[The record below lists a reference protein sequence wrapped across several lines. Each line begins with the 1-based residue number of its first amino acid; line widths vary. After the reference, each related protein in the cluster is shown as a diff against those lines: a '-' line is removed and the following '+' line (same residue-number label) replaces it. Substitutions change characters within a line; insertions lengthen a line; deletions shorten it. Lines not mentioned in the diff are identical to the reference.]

1 MTTTRLSV
9 GTAVT
14 LMAALLA
21 TAARIPA
28 TPSVAL
34 TINETATGHTAFL
47 SPHIHPIE
55 TTNTLV
61 YVANTPGG
69 TIDVIDQKTQTIT
82 RRIPVGIEPVTVKL
96 RPDGRE
102 LWVSNHI
109 SDSISVIKIEPGH
122 PFHHSVIATIQ
133 DIDPAT
139 GSTRFDE
146 PCGIAFASNDKAY
159 VALSSENKIAVI
171 DTKTRAIA
179 KYIPIPAQDPRNI
192 AVRDGKLY
200 VTAFESGNQTQLS
213 GGVKPLKGEL
223 ATFDAYE
230 HSIINNNVLS
240 TGHVV
245 DIVKNPAVPDRD
257 LFCFSTI
264 NEQPLSATSTIG
276 TLLYGLDV
284 TSDGTVVIAQ
294 TDARNDANG
303 KSGTKKHSLK
313 ELENRPFLNRISLIT
328 PGKTGSKAAIR
339 HIDLD
344 PILPEQPTPATALAT
359 PSAVVT
365 LPNSPI
371 IAAVAAGS
379 DTLFTLNSATGKVI
393 SRTQT
398 GASPDGIA
406 ITKSNIAYTLNA
418 ADNTVSISKIESSG
432 RLSPAKTI
440 ALTDPTPHRFKLGR
454 KAFSTAK
461 ASSNG
466 TFSCASCHPDGHTD
480 QLLWVLDTP
489 VVGGGDQIMPR
500 STMPMRGLQD
510 TMPFHWDGIPGDPYG
525 GINSASLARDVQPNS
540 DPARPVTSTRQLIDS
555 GLASTMRD
563 FRDNAKNDEG
573 KAGHLSKSE
582 RDTMAEFLLAIR
594 YPPAQRRPFTNMV
607 TKRALRGFELFHILG
622 DDDPGKSSPN
632 VCGDC
637 HRMPFLVS
645 TNTPGTGMD
654 APTWR
659 GAYDRWLILPQGRLN
674 MVVFDFYKDMAERGA
689 PEEEIWRMSWGG
701 RERFN
706 PVWNMV
712 TEGSTGYSG
721 AFARQV
727 TIGGDFGSDAG
738 SVANPLLDAMEQ
750 SARDGATTLS
760 VTGTLTKSGKP
771 TTLSLVFQANG
782 YIDRDSGKTWTRN
795 ELVAYAAQGKCVAT
809 FTSHLASRA
818 TADSPQPAI
827 WSPGP
832 LQNQRGH
839 QVFPLLYPGNVAFQ
853 IATRNVV
860 SGAAVFVDGRRVKG
874 SISLAKGIATVTLD
888 ALPDKGWHLVQ
899 LQNPAGL
906 FSNEY
911 LIRSEADAK
920 SGGSNLRDALLRG
933 DDLLAMKLMQ
943 HGAPINE
950 PGDEGS
956 TAVHSAAFFGREE
969 PLAYMLGHGADLKKR
984 NGSGQLPIDVVSGPL
999 DDGLFGFYT
1008 AIGRATGVEFKRDV
1022 LSDARR
1028 RNAERLRK

>member
-1 MTTTRLSV
+1 MISTRLSV
-9 GTAVT
+9 GIAVT

-21 TAARIPA
+21 TAARITA
-28 TPSVAL
+28 TPTRSL
-34 TINETATGHTAFL
+34 TINESSTGHAAFL

-61 YVANTPGG
+61 YVANTPAG

-82 RRIPVGIEPVTVKL
+82 SRIPVGLEPVTVKL

-109 SDSISVIKIEPGH
+109 SDTISVVKIDPGH

-133 DIDPAT
+133 DIDTAT

-171 DTKTRAIA
+171 DTRTRAIS

-213 GGVKPLKGEL
+213 GGIKPLKGEL

-257 LFCFSTI
+257 LFIFSTQDEALI
-264 NEQPLSATSTIG
+264 NVTSKVG

-303 KSGTKKHSLK
+303 KSGTKKHGMK
-313 ELENRPFLNRISLIT
+313 ELENRPFLNRISLIK
-328 PGKTGSKAAIR
+328 PGISGSNADIR
-339 HIDLD
+339 QIDLE
-344 PILPEQPTPATALAT
+344 PALPAQPTHVTALAT
-359 PSAVVT
+359 PSAVAT
-365 LPNSPI
+365 LPNSPV
-371 IAAVAAGS
+371 IAVVAAGS
-379 DTLFTLNSATGKVI
+379 DTLFTLNTTTGKVI
-393 SRTQT
+393 SRTPT

-406 ITKSNIAYTLNA
+406 ITKSNITYTLNA
-418 ADNTVSISKIESSG
+418 ADNTISISKITASG
-432 RLSPAKTI
+432 TLSPVKTI
-440 ALTDPTPHRFKLGR
+440 ALSDPTPIRFKLGR

-480 QLLWVLDTP
+480 QLIWVLDTP
-489 VVGGGDQIMPR
+489 IVGGGNQIMPR
-500 STMPMRGLQD
+500 STMPTRGLQD

-540 DPARPVTSTRQLIDS
+540 DPARPVTSTRQLIDA

-563 FRDNAKNDEG
+563 FRDDAKNDEG
-573 KAGHLSKSE
+573 KAGHLSKAE
-582 RDTMAEFLLAIR
+582 RDAMAEFLLAIR
-594 YPPAQRRPFTNMV
+594 YPPAQRRPFTNTV
-607 TKRALRGFELFHILG
+607 TKRALRGFELFHVLG
-622 DDDPGKSSPN
+622 DNEPGKSGPN

-637 HRMPFLVS
+637 HRMPYLVS

-674 MVVFDFYKDMAERGA
+674 MVVFDFYKDIAERGA
-689 PEEEIWRMSWGG
+689 PEEEVWRMAWGG

-712 TEGSTGYSG
+712 TEGSTGTSG
-721 AFARQV
+721 TFARQV
-727 TIGGDFGSDAG
+727 TLGDGSHNSG
-738 SVANPLLDAMEQ
+738 PSVSELLNAMEQ
-750 SARDGATTLS
+750 SATDGATILK
-760 VTGTLTKSGKP
+760 VTGTVVQGGKAKPIALTFTNASYLGDD
-771 TTLSLVFQANG
+771 TATQ
-782 YIDRDSGKTWTRN
+782 WTRSQ
-795 ELVAYAAQGKCVAT
+795 LVDMAQSGKCVAT
-809 FTSHLASRA
+809 FTSHVASRVQ
-818 TADSPQPAI
+818 ADSPQPAI

-832 LQNQRGH
+832 LEVQRGH
-839 QVFPLLYPGNVAFQ
+839 QVFPLLFPGNLSFQ
-853 IATRNVV
+853 VATRNVM

-874 SISLAKGIATVTLD
+874 GLSLSKGIATVSLD
-888 ALPDKGWHLVQ
+888 ALPQKGWHLVQ

-911 LIRSEADAK
+911 LVRIEADAK
-920 SGGSNLRDALLRG
+920 LGGSNLRDALLRG
-933 DDLLAMKLMQ
+933 DNQLAMKLMQ
-943 HGAPINE
+943 YGAPINE

-956 TAVHSAAFFGREE
+956 TAVHIAAFFGRED
-969 PLAYMLGHGADLKKR
+969 PLAYMLSHGADIDRKNS
-984 NGSGQLPIDVVSGPL
+984 NGQRPLDVVSGPL
-999 DDGLFGFYT
+999 DDGLFGFYR
-1008 AIGRATGVEFKRDV
+1008 AIGRSQGLVYNRDD
-1022 LSDARR
+1022 LRAARQ
-1028 RNAERLRK
+1028 RNATRLRN

>member
-1 MTTTRLSV
+1 MTTPRITV
-9 GTAVT
+9 CIATTFA
-14 LMAALLA
+14 AALIA
-21 TAARIPA
+21 AAARVPTKA
-28 TPSVAL
+28 DAHL
-34 TINETATGHTAFL
+34 TETDSSTGHSSFL

-55 TTNTLV
+55 TTSTLV
-61 YVANTPGG
+61 YVANTPAG
-69 TIDVIDQKTQTIT
+69 TIDVIDQKTQVIT
-82 RRIPVGIEPVTVKL
+82 TRIPVGIEPVTVKL

-109 SDSISVIKIEPGH
+109 SDTISVIKIEPGN
-122 PFHHSVIATIQ
+122 PFHHTVIATIQ

-139 GSTRFDE
+139 GATRFDE
-146 PCGIAFASNDKAY
+146 PCGIAFANNNKAY

-171 DTKTRAIA
+171 DTKTRAIS

-192 AVRDGKLY
+192 AVQDGKLY

-213 GGVKPLKGEL
+213 GGVKPLGSEL
-223 ATFDAYE
+223 ATFDAYQ
-230 HSIINNNVLS
+230 HSILNNNVLS
-240 TGHVV
+240 IGHKV

-257 LFCFSTI
+257 LFCFSTM
-264 NEQPLSATSTIG
+264 NEEPLSATSTIG

-284 TSDGTVVIAQ
+284 TSNGTVVIAQ

-303 KSGTKKHSLK
+303 KSGTKKHGLK
-313 ELENRPFLNRISLIT
+313 ELENRPFFNRISLIT
-328 PGKTGSKAAIR
+328 PGKVGSKPGIR
-339 HIDLD
+339 HIELD
-344 PILPEQPTPATALAT
+344 PKLPAQPTPSTALAT
-359 PSAVVT
+359 PSAVAT
-365 LPNSPI
+365 LPNSPV

-379 DTLFTLNSATGKVI
+379 DTLFTLNTTTGKVI
-393 SRTQT
+393 SRVQT

-418 ADNTVSISKIESSG
+418 ADNTVSISKMDTSG
-432 RLSPAKTI
+432 KLSPAKTI
-440 ALTDPTPHRFKLGR
+440 ALADPTPLRFKLGR

-480 QLLWVLDTP
+480 QLIWVLDTP
-489 VVGGGDQIMPR
+489 IVGGGDQIMPR
-500 STMPMRGLQD
+500 STMPTRGLQD

-525 GINSASLARDVQPNS
+525 GINSASLARDVKPNS

-563 FRDNAKNDEG
+563 ASDTAKNDEG
-573 KAGHLSKSE
+573 KVGHLSKSE
-582 RDTMAEFLLAIR
+582 RETMAEFLLAIR
-594 YPPAQRRPFTNMV
+594 YPPAQRRPFTNTV
-607 TKRALRGFELFHILG
+607 TKRALRGFELFHVLG
-622 DDDPGKSSPN
+622 DDDPSKSSPN

-637 HRMPFLVS
+637 HRMPYLVS
-645 TNTPGTGMD
+645 TNTPGSGMD

-659 GAYDRWLILPQGRLN
+659 GAFDRWLILPQGRLN
-674 MVVFDFYKDMAERGA
+674 MVVFDFYKDIAERGA

-721 AFARQV
+721 TFARQL
-727 TIGGDFGSDAG
+727 TLGDFGIKPGPATSE
-738 SVANPLLDAMEQ
+738 LLDAMET
-750 SARDGATTLS
+750 SATDGATVLK
-760 VTGTLTKSGKP
+760 VTGTVVLGGKAKPLALT
-771 TTLSLVFQANG
+771 FANSA
-782 YIDRDSGKTWTRN
+782 YVDAASATKWTRN
-795 ELVAYAAQGKCVAT
+795 QLTELAQTGKCVAT
-809 FTSHLASRA
+809 FTSSLASRVQ
-818 TADSPQPAI
+818 ADSPQPAI

-832 LQNQRGH
+832 IEIQRGH
-839 QVFPLLYPGNVAFQ
+839 QVFPLLYPGNLSITLA
-853 IATRNVV
+853 ARNVQQ
-860 SGAAVFVDGRRVKG
+860 GAAVYVDGRRVDANVTVSATSAG
-874 SISLAKGIATVTLD
+874 ISLKTL
-888 ALPDKGWHLVQ
+888 PVKGWHLLQ

-911 LIRSEADAK
+911 LIRVDSDAK
-920 SGGSNLRDALLRG
+920 SGDFNLRDALLRG
-933 DDLLAMKLMQ
+933 DDRLALNLLQ
-943 HGAPINE
+943 HGAPINN

-969 PLAYMLGHGADLKKR
+969 PLAYMLSHGADLKKR
-984 NGSGQLPIDVVSGPL
+984 NGGGQLPVDVVSGPL
-999 DDGLFGFYT
+999 DDGLYGFYT

-1022 LSDARR
+1022 LESGRK